1 MSNILSF
8 TCLNWST
15 HACSGRSKV
24 LNLSI
29 NHHEVMACMRWSALA
44 VSFFITAS
52 ARCGCGS
59 CMHAGCSRAGPR
71 KQGKGRCQWRPTKSA
86 SARAGRGNYS
96 RQSLYYTFP
105 RPHHPHGIALRPGSL
120 VALPFTLMAFFFLCF
135 LWLPLPG
142 ACVSMRRLVS
152 IVHAC
157 NSEQHRHGGRPV
169 VSHQCCA
176 ATPAE
181 SKRCLD
187 MFFCVFLIGLE
198 C

>member
-1 MSNILSF
+1 MRLMYARRVQQGRAEKAGKRKMSMAPYKICKRESRTRQLLPSVPILYV
-8 TCLNWST
+8 
-15 HACSGRSKV
+15 SKAA
-24 LNLSI
+24 S
-29 NHHEVMACMRWSALA
+29 SAWHC
-44 VSFFITAS
+44 TAS
-52 ARCGCGS
+52 
-59 CMHAGCSRAGPR
+59 
-71 KQGKGRCQWRPTKSA
+71 
-86 SARAGRGNYS
+86 
-96 RQSLYYTFP
+96 
-105 RPHHPHGIALRPGSL
+105 GSL